1 MLFDL
6 TAEFRGPGQ
15 HRHFDNGSDE
25 NDMDIDQRSTTIGGR
40 GPRIILLGDGSEAV
54 SNSDQQW
61 TEGLDDSEESFDAS
75 DVTEREDTPAPEPA
89 RTSDTDSSKNTEEE
103 QKSDQATDDK
113 KQQSPAGDPAQK
125 STSDSTAPEKN
136 LNSS

>member
-1 MLFDL
+1 MRF

-15 HRHFDNGSDE
+15 HRHLDNGSDD

-61 TEGLDDSEESFDAS
+61 TEGLDDSEENFDAS
-75 DVTEREDTPAPEPA
+75 DVNEREDTPAPEPT
-89 RTSDTDSSKNTEEE
+89 RTSDADMSRNTEEE

-113 KQQSPAGDPAQK
+113 KQQSPLNDPAQK
-125 STSDSTAPEKN
+125 SASDSAALEKN
-136 LNSS
+136 PNPS